1 MTTTVTVKRSDP
13 VATSIEIYKG
23 SSVVTSDSIA
33 IPQTDSTSVVYTA
46 KVLDQ
51 YGSEMSGASVT
62 WSTEGTV
69 PSNVAIDDGTVTVP
83 AGAQTGSFSLK
94 ATSDTAIGSVDV
106 NVAKISF
113 GADED
118 IEKAL
123 TISDAPTYGMTW
135 GEIVSVTGEI
145 SATVGNAPVEG
156 TYSVKDS
163 DAKPSVGGQKF
174 TIVFNGDGY
183 TDLAVYTGTP

>member
-1 MTTTVTVKRSDP
+1 M
-13 VATSIEIYKG
+13 
-23 SSVVTSDSIA
+23 
-33 IPQTDSTSVVYTA
+33 
-46 KVLDQ
+46 
-51 YGSEMSGASVT
+51 T